1 MFASLCEAVCADANE
16 PGRAPTDDRPRRTAR
31 ATKSGDDDEEDDG
44 DG

>member
-1 MFASLCEAVCADANE
+1 MFASLCEAVCVDANE
-16 PGRAPTDDRPRRTAR
+16 PPTDDRPRRTAR